1 MASAA
6 QSKAAKAIKA
16 VSDPKVKDAMYAII
30 TMIGNVQHESV
41 KAMSESMDG
50 VSKDNVTHLSVS
62 IYNEV
67 ERYKKYLETNNII
80 HDERMTLAMSE
91 VETKFFNHAT
101 LIRPLHARSE
111 KLVELVE
118 SIDADLRLIK
128 KGLTIQSGSRSG
140 TGEPLSDKPSPR
152 SATNPTGLEPSLDNR
167 IGAMQSCYKRMESR
181 NRGRSPSPSGHGL
194 FHQTGAMT
202 EVAMAA
208 AQVIA
213 ILKRRP
219 VSADSHTA
227 SGISDLWN

>member
-16 VSDPKVKDAMYAII
+16 VSDPKIKEAMYAII

-41 KAMSESMDG
+41 KAMAESMDG
-50 VSKDNVTHLSVS
+50 VAREKVTHLSVS
-62 IYNEV
+62 VHNEL
-67 ERYKKYLETNNII
+67 ERHKEFVETNNTI

-91 VETKFFNHAT
+91 VETKFCNHAM
-101 LIRPLHARSE
+101 LIRPLQARSE
-111 KLVELVE
+111 KLVELIE

-128 KGLTIQSGSRSG
+128 KGLTSQSGSMVG

-152 SATNPTGLEPSLDNR
+152 IATIPTGLEPSLDNR

-213 ILKRRP
+213 RLKRRP
-219 VSADSHTA
+219 VSADAHTA
-227 SGISDLWN
+227 PGIPDSWN